1 MRFQVTLAALA
12 TIVLPMGEALAAP
25 TAAARVADP
34 TEFTVDTTADAV
46 DADPSDGRC
55 RTATGACSLRAA
67 VMAANARPGSTVTL
81 PPGRYRLTIPP
92 DPRLILGSHPDP
104 TTGDL
109 NVEAPTTIRGAG
121 ARSTVIDA
129 DHLDRVF
136 RLRADTH
143 MSDAT
148 ITGGRAVQRELPFTG
163 TGGGGIANGRHLTLR
178 RVAVTGNSAGYG
190 GGIFNAPD
198 SHLDLI
204 DSTVSRNTAGEAG
217 GIRFDDSG
225 TVTNSTIAD
234 NRVTDPGDRPGSLG
248 GYGGGIDIRGLGAVR
263 ILNSTI
269 TRNSSSDGGGGI
281 NIAPAYLD
289 SLPAPIPD
297 IVDLPLG
304 RMTLRN
310 SVVAGNTVDGAPAD
324 CERAFATITSLG
336 HNIDG
341 DGSCRLI
348 AVGDLPGRDPLL
360 GPVADHGGPTDTAAL
375 LPGSPALDA
384 ADGCPA
390 TDQRGVT
397 RPQGA
402 ACDMGAYEHI
412 TTPHPRT
419 GIRSHG

>member
-1 MRFQVTLAALA
+1 MKVRAARAALA
-12 TIVLPMGEALAAP
+12 ATALAAMTQLTSP
-25 TAAARVADP
+25 TASAAMPAAAGP
-34 TEFTVDTTADAV
+34 AEFTVDTTADVV

-55 RTATGACSLRAA
+55 LAASGACSLRAA
-67 VMAANARPGSTVTL
+67 VMAANSRPGSTITV
-81 PPGRYRLTIPP
+81 PPGRYRLAIPP
-92 DPRLILGSHPDP
+92 DPRLIIGSHPDP

-109 NVEAPTTIRGAG
+109 NVEAPTTIKGSG
-121 ARSTVIDA
+121 ARTTIIDA
-129 DHLDRVF
+129 NLLDRVF

-143 MSDAT
+143 MSDVT
-148 ITGGRAVQRELPFTG
+148 ITGGLARQRELPFTD
-163 TGGGGIANGRHLTLR
+163 TGGGGIANGRHLTLL
-178 RVAVTGNSAGYG
+178 RVSVTANSAGYG
-190 GGIFNAPD
+190 GGIFNVPD
-198 SHLDLI
+198 SHLDLV
-204 DSTVSRNTAGEAG
+204 DSTVSDNAAGEAG

-248 GYGGGIDIRGLGAVR
+248 GYGGGIDIRGTGTVQ

-269 TRNSSSDGGGGI
+269 TRNSSSHGGGGI

-310 SVVAGNTVDGAPAD
+310 SIVAGNTSDGAAAD
-324 CERAFATITSLG
+324 CRKAFATITSLG

-341 DGSCRLI
+341 AGSCRLN
-348 AVGDLPGRDPLL
+348 AAGDLPSRDPLL
-360 GPVADHGGPTDTAAL
+360 GRLADNGGPTDTAAL

-390 TDQRGVT
+390 TDQRGIA

-402 ACDMGAYEHI
+402 ACDIGAYEH
-412 TTPHPRT
+412 TP
-419 GIRSHG
+419 

>member
-1 MRFQVTLAALA
+1 MKVSAIPAALA
-12 TIVLPMGEALAAP
+12 AVLLASAAHPAPSAAAP
-25 TAAARVADP
+25 GAAGP
-34 TEFTVDTTADAV
+34 TEFTVDTTSDAV

-55 RTATGACSLRAA
+55 LTASGTCSLRAA
-67 VMAANARPGSTVTL
+67 VMAANARPGSTITL
-81 PPGRYRLTIPP
+81 PAGRYRLTIPP
-92 DPRLILGSHPDP
+92 DPRLIIGDHPDP

-109 NVEAPTTIRGAG
+109 NVDAPTTIQGTGPRN
-121 ARSTVIDA
+121 TVIDA
-129 DHLDRVF
+129 NRLDRVF

-143 MSDAT
+143 MSDVT
-148 ITGGRAVQRELPFTG
+148 ITGGRAVQRELPFTD

-190 GGIFNAPD
+190 GGIFNVPD
-198 SHLDLI
+198 SHLDLME
-204 DSTVSRNTAGEAG
+204 STVSGNAAGEAG

-225 TVTNSTIAD
+225 TVANSTIAD

-248 GYGGGIDIRGLGAVR
+248 GYGGGIDIRGLGTVQ

-269 TRNSSSDGGGGI
+269 TRNSSTDGGGGI

-310 SVVAGNTVDGAPAD
+310 SIIAGNTIDGAPGD
-324 CERAFATITSLG
+324 CKKAFATIASQG
-336 HNIDG
+336 NNIDG
-341 DGSCRLI
+341 DGSCRLS
-348 AVGDLPGRDPLL
+348 APGDLPSRAPLV
-360 GPVADHGGPTDTAAL
+360 GPLADNGGPTDTVAL

-390 TDQRGVT
+390 TDQRGVA

-402 ACDMGAYEHI
+402 ACDIGAYERR
-412 TTPHPRT
+412 P
-419 GIRSHG
+419 

>member
-1 MRFQVTLAALA
+1 MRVRVTPAALA
-12 TIVLPMGEALAAP
+12 ATVLAITAPLAA
-25 TAAARVADP
+25 TAAAAPAADHA
-34 TEFTVDTTADAV
+34 EFVVDTTSDAV

-55 RTATGACSLRAA
+55 HTASGACSLRAA
-67 VMAANARPGSTVTL
+67 VMAANARPGSTITL
-81 PPGRYRLTIPP
+81 PPGHYRLTIPP
-92 DPRLILGSHPDP
+92 DPRLLVGDNPDP

-109 NVEAPTTIRGAG
+109 NVDAPITIHGAG

-129 DHLDRVF
+129 NHLDRVF

-143 MSDAT
+143 MSDVT
-148 ITGGRAVQRELPFTG
+148 ITGGRAKQRELPFTD
-163 TGGGGIANGRHLTLR
+163 TGGGGIANAGHLTLR

-190 GGIFNAPD
+190 GGVFNVPD
-198 SHLDLI
+198 SHLDLV
-204 DSTVSRNTAGEAG
+204 DSTVSRNAAGEAG

-225 TVTNSTIAD
+225 TVTNSTIAE
-234 NRVTDPGDRPGSLG
+234 NRVTNPGDRPGSLS
-248 GYGGGIDIRGLGAVR
+248 GYGGGIDIRGLGAVE

-310 SVVAGNTVDGAPAD
+310 SVVAGNTVDGAAAD
-324 CERAFATITSLG
+324 CEKAFATISSQG

-341 DGSCRLI
+341 DGSCRLS
-348 AVGDLPGRDPLL
+348 AAGDLPSRDPLV
-360 GPVADHGGPTDTAAL
+360 GPLANHGGPTDTVAL

-384 ADGCPA
+384 AEGCPA

-402 ACDMGAYEHI
+402 TCDIGAYEH
-412 TTPHPRT
+412 TP
-419 GIRSHG
+419 

>member
-1 MRFQVTLAALA
+1 MRVRGTPAILAATVLA
-12 TIVLPMGEALAAP
+12 MAAP
-25 TAAARVADP
+25 LSATATATAAPAADP
-34 TEFTVDTTADAV
+34 AEFVVDTTSDAV
-46 DADPSDGRC
+46 DADPSDGWC
-55 RTATGACSLRAA
+55 RTASGACSLRAA
-67 VMAANARPGSTVTL
+67 VMAANARPGSTITL
-81 PPGRYRLTIPP
+81 PPGHYRLTIPP
-92 DPRLILGSHPDP
+92 DPRLIIGDHPDP

-109 NVEAPTTIRGAG
+109 NVDAPTTIQGAG

-136 RLRADTH
+136 RLRADTR
-143 MSDAT
+143 MSDVT
-148 ITGGRAVQRELPFTG
+148 ITGGRAKQRELPFTD
-163 TGGGGIANGRHLTLR
+163 TGGGGIANAGHLTLR

-190 GGIFNAPD
+190 GGVFNVPD
-198 SHLDLI
+198 SHLDLVE
-204 DSTVSRNTAGEAG
+204 STVSRNAAGEAG

-234 NRVTDPGDRPGSLG
+234 NRVTNPGDRPGSLG
-248 GYGGGIDIRGLGAVR
+248 GYGGGIDIRGLGVVQ

-269 TRNSSSDGGGGI
+269 TRNSSIDGGGGI

-310 SVVAGNTVDGAPAD
+310 SVVAGNTVDGAAAD
-324 CERAFATITSLG
+324 CEKAFATISSQG

-341 DGSCRLI
+341 DGSCRLS
-348 AVGDLPGRDPLL
+348 AAGDLPSRDPLV
-360 GPVADHGGPTDTAAL
+360 GPLANHGGPTDTVAL

-384 ADGCPA
+384 AEGCPA

-402 ACDMGAYEHI
+402 ACDIGAYEH
-412 TTPHPRT
+412 TP
-419 GIRSHG
+419 

>member
-1 MRFQVTLAALA
+1 MRALVTVTTATLAATVLA
-12 TIVLPMGEALAAP
+12 ITAPLSARATVTAAP
-25 TAAARVADP
+25 AADP
-34 TEFTVDTTADAV
+34 AEFVVDTTADAV

-55 RTATGACSLRAA
+55 RTASGACSLRAA
-67 VMAANARPGSTVTL
+67 AMAANARPGSTITL
-81 PPGRYRLTIPP
+81 PPGHYRLTIPP
-92 DPRLILGSHPDP
+92 DPRLIIGDHPDP

-109 NVEAPTTIRGAG
+109 NVDAPTTIQGAG

-129 DHLDRVF
+129 NHLDRVF

-143 MSDAT
+143 MSGVT
-148 ITGGRAVQRELPFTG
+148 ITGGRAKQRELPFTD
-163 TGGGGIANGRHLTLR
+163 TGGGGIANAGHLTLR

-190 GGIFNAPD
+190 GGVFNVPD
-198 SHLDLI
+198 SHLDLVE
-204 DSTVSRNTAGEAG
+204 STVSRNAAGEAG

-234 NRVTDPGDRPGSLG
+234 NRVTNPGDRPGSLG
-248 GYGGGIDIRGLGAVR
+248 GYGGGIDIRGLGAVQ

-269 TRNSSSDGGGGI
+269 IRNSSSDGGGGI

-297 IVDLPLG
+297 IVNLPLG

-310 SVVAGNTVDGAPAD
+310 SVVAGNTVDGAAAD
-324 CERAFATITSLG
+324 CEKAFATISSQG

-341 DGSCRLI
+341 DGSCRLS
-348 AVGDLPGRDPLL
+348 AAGDMPSRDPLV
-360 GPVADHGGPTDTAAL
+360 GPLANHGGPTDTVAL

-384 ADGCPA
+384 AVDCPA

-402 ACDMGAYEHI
+402 TCDIGAYEY
-412 TTPHPRT
+412 TP
-419 GIRSHG
+419 